1 MRLQPNTNAEPDG
14 YHRAAG
20 RPVHRSFSPPRAGGD
35 TLHGIDGEHEVSGQD
50 VELMDREVVH
60 DGFFRLDRYRLRH
73 RQFAGGMG
81 RLLTREILERGR
93 VAAVLPVD
101 PERDRVVLIE
111 QFRPGAWAADWDPW
125 LLECVAGVL
134 EPGETPE
141 ELARREAIEEA
152 GCAITDL
159 VPIATFL
166 TSPGASTETVR
177 LFCGRVDSEGVGG
190 LHGLATEGEDIRVSV
205 MPVDDAVAL
214 LDHGRIVNAK
224 TIIALQ
230 WIARH
235 YASLKTRWLQALGD
249 G

>member
-1 MRLQPNTNAEPDG
+1 MVDRE
-14 YHRAAG
+14 
-20 RPVHRSFSPPRAGGD
+20 
-35 TLHGIDGEHEVSGQD
+35 D
-50 VELMDREVVH
+50 VELMGREVVH

-73 RQFAGGMG
+73 RQFAGGPG
-81 RLLTREILERGR
+81 PVLTREILERGR

-125 LLECVAGVL
+125 LLECVAGVI

-141 ELARREAIEEA
+141 VLARREAQEEA
-152 GCAITDL
+152 GCTVTDL

-166 TSPGASTETVR
+166 TSPGATTETVR

-190 LHGLATEGEDIRVSV
+190 LHGLATEGEDIRVTV

-214 LDHGRIVNAK
+214 LDEGRIVNAK

-230 WIARH
+230 WIALH
-235 YASLKTRWLQALGD
+235 YSSLKARWAPAHGD

>member
-1 MRLQPNTNAEPDG
+1 MNVRFRSDDDRVVPNRN
-14 YHRAAG
+14 
-20 RPVHRSFSPPRAGGD
+20 
-35 TLHGIDGEHEVSGQD
+35 D
-50 VELMDREVVH
+50 VEMIDREVVH

-73 RQFAGGMG
+73 RQFAGGLG
-81 RLLTREILERGR
+81 PVLTREILERGK

-101 PERDRVVLIE
+101 PARDRVVLIE
-111 QFRPGAWAADWDPW
+111 QFRPGAWGADWDPW
-125 LLECVAGVL
+125 LLECVAGVI

-141 ELARREAIEEA
+141 ALARREALEEA
-152 GCAITDL
+152 GCVITDL

-166 TSPGASTETVR
+166 TSPGATTETVR

-190 LHGLATEGEDIRVSV
+190 LHGLAGEGEDIRASV
-205 MPVDDAVAL
+205 VAVDDAVTL
-214 LDHGRIVNAK
+214 LDEGRIVNAK

-235 YASLKTRWLQALGD
+235 YHTLKARWKAASSD

>member
-1 MRLQPNTNAEPDG
+1 MNVRFRSDDDRIVPNRN
-14 YHRAAG
+14 
-20 RPVHRSFSPPRAGGD
+20 
-35 TLHGIDGEHEVSGQD
+35 D
-50 VELMDREVVH
+50 VEMIDREVVH

-73 RQFAGGMG
+73 RQFTGGLG
-81 RLLTREILERGR
+81 PVLTREILERGK

-101 PERDRVVLIE
+101 PARDRVVLIE
-111 QFRPGAWAADWDPW
+111 QFRPGAWGADWDPW
-125 LLECVAGVL
+125 LLECVAGVI

-141 ELARREAIEEA
+141 ALARREALEEA
-152 GCAITDL
+152 GCVITDL

-166 TSPGASTETVR
+166 TSPGATTETVR

-190 LHGLATEGEDIRVSV
+190 LHGLAGEGEDIRASV
-205 MPVDDAVAL
+205 VAVDDAVTL
-214 LDHGRIVNAK
+214 LDEGRIVNAK

-235 YASLKTRWLQALGD
+235 YHTLKARWTAASSD